1 MVLFTAILG
10 SPSVSR
16 TPEAQASAGIVKVDS
31 LGIRD
36 EAGNKLEIVR
46 THVDS
51 FAITRLINEDGRAQ
65 KYLFALEVRDS
76 EGITALTF
84 FEKGELDPR
93 AFADMDASLSSLLP
107 GDYTLRAFAVDYSE
121 SPYWISPVSSTEF
134 SVVSIDLPG
143 VYIPLYKSP
152 DLEKEDGVWKRVL
165 EAKKEHSSVPFI
177 VTINPASGP
186 GSKENARIQEAVS
199 ELKLA
204 GVEYILGYV
213 PTGYAKEAEGR
224 SMTDLKDMIDKY
236 REWYP
241 DVSGVMLDQ
250 ISPNKKN
257 FGFYDELAAYARS
270 SGMTF
275 VRGNAGMAAD
285 EAYLAIFDN
294 IGIYEG
300 KRPPNA
306 SQLERNTYYPKYS
319 PNKFSLTFKDII
331 SLDLEYLDDIR
342 KYIGLVYV
350 TDDVENEQ
358 DRNPYNRLPQYFEE
372 LIAQLQRR

>member
-1 MVLFTAILG
+1 MN
-10 SPSVSR
+10 
-16 TPEAQASAGIVKVDS
+16 VDS
-31 LGIRD
+31 LWIRD
-36 EAGNKLEIVR
+36 EAGGKLETVR

-51 FAITRLINEDGRAQ
+51 FAIARLVNEDGGTQ
-65 KYLFALEVRDS
+65 KYLFVLEVRDWK
-76 EGITALTF
+76 GITALTF
-84 FEKGELDPR
+84 FEKGELGPR
-93 AFADMDASLSSLLP
+93 SFAEMDVSLSSLSH
-107 GDYTLRAFAVDYSE
+107 GDYTLRSFAMDYNENPSWM
-121 SPYWISPVSSTEF
+121 SPISSTDF
-134 SVVSIDLPG
+134 SVVSVDLPG

-152 DLEKEDGVWKRVL
+152 DLEKDDGVWKRVI
-165 EAKKEHSSVPFI
+165 EAKKKHVSVPFI

-186 GSKENARIQEAVS
+186 GSKENVRMQSAIS

-213 PTGYAKEAEGR
+213 PTGYAKEAQGR
-224 SMTDLKDMIDKY
+224 SMSDLKDMIDRY
-236 REWYP
+236 RQWYP
-241 DVSGVMLDQ
+241 DVRGIMLDQ
-250 ISPNKKN
+250 IAPSKKN
-257 FGFYDELAAYARS
+257 LGFYDELAVYARS

-275 VRGNAGMAAD
+275 VRGNAGMMAD
-285 EAYLAIFDN
+285 EEYLAIFDN

-319 PNKFSLTFKDII
+319 PSKFSLTFKDIAT
-331 SLDLEYLDDIR
+331 LDLEYLDDIR

-350 TDDVENEQ
+350 TDDVENER